1 MKKKILILGS
11 EGQVGLHLKSYLKR
25 KNYYVMDFD
34 IVNKKN
40 QDLRKFNNRLLI
52 SKIKKSD
59 FIYFLAF
66 DVGGSRYLKK
76 YQNTFEFLSNNI
88 RLMENTFT
96 LIKKYKKPFLFASSQ
111 MSNMT
116 YSNYGILKNIGEKYS
131 KILDGLIVK
140 FWNVYG
146 IENDL
151 SKSHVITDFILKGVK
166 KKKIN
171 MLTDGKEERDF
182 LYAEDCCS
190 GLEII
195 MLKYKQI
202 KKIKHSIDLTST
214 KYVKIIKIANIIK
227 KLLLKKNIKIKI
239 IPSKLK
245 DSVQLNK
252 KNKADRYLFK
262 FWKPKYNLEKGISKI
277 LDNYI

>member
-11 EGQVGLHLKSYLKR
+11 EGQVGLHLKSYLKT

-151 SKSHVITDFILKGVK
+151 SKSHVITDFILKGLK

-171 MLTDGKEERDF
+171 MLTNGKEERDF

-252 KNKADRYLFK
+252 KNKADKYLFK
-262 FWKPKYNLEKGISKI
+262 FWKPKYSLEKGISKI